1 MIDYSYLS
9 PVDDLILSHMN
20 LNSSLILGKRINI
33 YSDVSAPLELDD
45 VDIAIIGVSEY
56 RNTHNSVGEDFS
68 LNEVRK
74 TLYNLFPGNWS
85 LNISDLGDLR
95 LGDTVSDTYLALQS
109 IVSELLKNNIIPVII
124 GGSQDITYANYR
136 SYDYLEKTVNIV
148 NIDPNFDLGDSSKPM
163 KNNSY
168 LGKIILDKPHNLFN
182 YSTLGYQTY
191 FNSQEEIDLMQKL
204 YFEAYRLG
212 ELSNNIQNVEPVL
225 RDANI
230 VTLDLKSVRSSE
242 VSSKQ
247 KFSPNGFSGKEI
259 CAISR
264 YAGISNKVSS
274 FGVYEYIPSVE
285 DEATE
290 MLIAQVIW
298 YFIEGVNCRVMDSNF
313 YNTADFQK
321 YTVLVDE
328 QELIFLKSLKSSRWW
343 VEIPFLQNS
352 NNKLEDHSLLPCMHQ
367 DYVDA
372 SKGVVPERWYKA
384 QKKKYNLNNI
394 LTDFFNCQLRIF

>member
-1 MIDYSYLS
+1 MINYSYLS

-45 VDIAIIGVSEY
+45 VDIAIIGVNEY

-85 LNISDLGDLR
+85 LNISDLGDLV

-136 SYDYLEKTVNIV
+136 SYDYLEKTVNVV
-148 NIDPNFDLGDSSKPM
+148 NIDPNFDLGDSSKPI

-274 FGVYEYIPSVE
+274 FGVYEYIPSIE

-321 YTVLVDE
+321 YTVLVDD

-372 SKGVVPERWYKA
+372 SNGVVPERWYKA
-384 QKKKYNLNNI
+384 QKKNI
-394 LTDFFNCQLRIF
+394 I

>member
-56 RNTHNSVGEDFS
+56 RNTYNSVGEDFS

-109 IVSELLKNNIIPVII
+109 IVSELLKNNIIPIII

-148 NIDPNFDLGDSSKPM
+148 NIDPNFDLGDSSKPI

-242 VSSKQ
+242 VSTKQ

-274 FGVYEYIPSVE
+274 FGVYEYIPSSE

-321 YTVLVDE
+321 YTVLVDN
-328 QELIFLKSLKSSRWW
+328 QELVFLKSIKSSRWW

-352 NNKLEDHSLLPCMHQ
+352 NNKLEEHSLLPCMHQ
-367 DYVDA
+367 DYIDA
-372 SKGVVPERWYKA
+372 SNGIIPERWFKA
-384 QKKKYNLNNI
+384 QKKI
-394 LTDFFNCQLRIF
+394 

>member
-45 VDIAIIGVSEY
+45 VDIAIIGVNEY

-95 LGDTVSDTYLALQS
+95 LEDTVSDTYLALQS
-109 IVSELLKNNIIPVII
+109 IVSELLKNNIIPIII

-148 NIDPNFDLGDSSKPM
+148 NIDPNFDLGDSSKPI

-242 VSSKQ
+242 VSTKQ

-274 FGVYEYIPSVE
+274 FGVYEYIPSNE

-313 YNTADFQK
+313 YNEDDFQK
-321 YTVLVDE
+321 YTVLIDN
-328 QELIFLKSLKSSRWW
+328 QELVFLKSIKSSRWW

-352 NNKLEDHSLLPCMHQ
+352 NNKLEEHSLLPCMHQ
-367 DYVDA
+367 DYIDA
-372 SKGVVPERWYKA
+372 SNGIIPERWFKA
-384 QKKKYNLNNI
+384 QKKNI
-394 LTDFFNCQLRIF
+394 I

>member
-109 IVSELLKNNIIPVII
+109 IVSELLKNNIIPIII

-148 NIDPNFDLGDSSKPM
+148 NIDPNFDLGDSSKPI

-242 VSSKQ
+242 VSTKQ

-274 FGVYEYIPSVE
+274 FGVYEYIPSNE

-313 YNTADFQK
+313 YNEDDFQK
-321 YTVLVDE
+321 YTVLIDD
-328 QELIFLKSLKSSRWW
+328 QELVFLKSVKSSRWW
-343 VEIPFLQNS
+343 VEIPFLKNS
-352 NNKLEDHSLLPCMHQ
+352 NNKLEEHSLLPCMHQ
-367 DYVDA
+367 DYIDA
-372 SKGVVPERWYKA
+372 SNGIIPERWFKA
-384 QKKKYNLNNI
+384 QKKNI
-394 LTDFFNCQLRIF
+394 I

>member
-1 MIDYSYLS
+1 MIDYSFLT
-9 PVDDLILSHMN
+9 PVDDLILSHMD
-20 LNSSLILGKRINI
+20 LNSSLILGNRITI
-33 YSDVSAPLELDD
+33 HSDSTSPPELDN

-56 RNTHNSVGEDFS
+56 RNSNNSLGENFS
-68 LNEVRK
+68 LMEVRK
-74 TLYNLFPGNWS
+74 TFYSLFPGNWS
-85 LNISDLGDLR
+85 LNLVDLGDLK
-95 LGDTVSDTYLALQS
+95 LGNSVSDTYLALES
-109 IVSELLKNNIIPVII
+109 IVSGLLKNNIIPVII
-124 GGSQDITYANYR
+124 GGSQDLTYANYR
-136 SYDYLEKTVNIV
+136 SYDFLQKTVNIV
-148 NIDPNFDLGDSSKPM
+148 NVDSNFDLGDSSKPI

-191 FNSQEEIDLMQKL
+191 FNSQEEIDLMDKL

-212 ELSNNIQNVEPVL
+212 ELSNNIRYVEPVL

-274 FGVYEYIPSVE
+274 FGIYEYIPSVE

-290 MLIAQVIW
+290 MLIAQILW

-313 YNTADFQK
+313 YNEDDFQK
-321 YTVLVDE
+321 YTVLIDD
-328 QELIFLKSLKSSRWW
+328 QELVFLKSVKSSRWW

-352 NNKLEDHSLLPCMHQ
+352 NNKLEEHSLLPCMHQ

-372 SKGVVPERWYKA
+372 SKGVIPERWYKA
-384 QKKKYNLNNI
+384 QKKNI
-394 LTDFFNCQLRIF
+394 I

>member
-109 IVSELLKNNIIPVII
+109 IVSELLKNNIIPIII

-148 NIDPNFDLGDSSKPM
+148 NIDHNFDLGDSSKPI

-242 VSSKQ
+242 VSTKQ

-274 FGVYEYIPSVE
+274 FGVYEYIPSNE

-313 YNTADFQK
+313 YNEDDFQK
-321 YTVLVDE
+321 YTVLIDN
-328 QELIFLKSLKSSRWW
+328 QELVFLKSIKSSRWW

-352 NNKLEDHSLLPCMHQ
+352 NNKLEEHSLLPCMHQ
-367 DYVDA
+367 DYIDA
-372 SKGVVPERWYKA
+372 SNGIIPERWFKA
-384 QKKKYNLNNI
+384 QKKNI
-394 LTDFFNCQLRIF
+394 I

>member
-1 MIDYSYLS
+1 MIDYSFLS

-33 YSDVSAPLELDD
+33 YSDISTPLELDD

-56 RNTHNSVGEDFS
+56 RNSQNSLGENFS

-74 TLYNLFPGNWS
+74 TFYNLFPGNWS
-85 LNISDLGDLR
+85 LNIADLGDLR
-95 LGDTVSDTYLALQS
+95 LGSNVSDTYLALQR
-109 IVSELLKNNIIPVII
+109 IISELLKNNIIPIII

-148 NIDPNFDLGDSSKPM
+148 NIDPNFDLGDSSKPI

-212 ELSNNIQNVEPVL
+212 DLSNNIRYVEPIL

-313 YNTADFQK
+313 HNTVDFQK
-321 YTVLVDE
+321 YTVLIDG

-343 VEIPFLQNS
+343 VEIPFLQDS

-384 QKKKYNLNNI
+384 QKKNI
-394 LTDFFNCQLRIF
+394 I

>member
-1 MIDYSYLS
+1 MIDYSFLT
-9 PVDDLILSHMN
+9 PVDDLILSHMD
-20 LNSSLILGKRINI
+20 LNSSLILGNRITI
-33 YSDVSAPLELDD
+33 HSDSTSPPELDN

-56 RNTHNSVGEDFS
+56 RNSNNSLGENFS
-68 LNEVRK
+68 LMEVRK
-74 TLYNLFPGNWS
+74 TFYSLFPGNWS
-85 LNISDLGDLR
+85 LNLVDLGDLK
-95 LGDTVSDTYLALQS
+95 LGNSVSDTYLALES
-109 IVSELLKNNIIPVII
+109 IVSGLLKNNIIPVIV
-124 GGSQDITYANYR
+124 GGSQDLTYANYR
-136 SYDYLEKTVNIV
+136 SYDFLQKTVNIV
-148 NIDPNFDLGDSSKPM
+148 NVDSNFDLGDSSKPI

-191 FNSQEEIDLMQKL
+191 FNSQEEIDLMDKL

-212 ELSNNIQNVEPVL
+212 ELSNNIRYVEPVL

-242 VSSKQ
+242 LSSKQ

-274 FGVYEYIPSVE
+274 FGIYEYIPSVE

-290 MLIAQVIW
+290 MLIAQILW

-313 YNTADFQK
+313 YNEDDFQK
-321 YTVLVDE
+321 YTVLIDD
-328 QELIFLKSLKSSRWW
+328 QELVFLKSVKSSRWW

-352 NNKLEDHSLLPCMHQ
+352 NNKLEEHSLLPCMHQ

-372 SKGVVPERWYKA
+372 SKGVIPERWYKA
-384 QKKKYNLNNI
+384 QKKNI
-394 LTDFFNCQLRIF
+394 I

>member
-1 MIDYSYLS
+1 MIDYSFLT
-9 PVDDLILSHMN
+9 PVDDLILSHMD
-20 LNSSLILGKRINI
+20 LNSSLILGNRITI
-33 YSDVSAPLELDD
+33 HSDSISPPELDN

-56 RNTHNSVGEDFS
+56 RNSNNSLGENFS
-68 LNEVRK
+68 LMEIRK
-74 TLYNLFPGNWS
+74 TFYSLFPGNWS
-85 LNISDLGDLR
+85 LNLVDLGDLK
-95 LGDTVSDTYLALQS
+95 LGNSVSDTYLALES
-109 IVSELLKNNIIPVII
+109 IVSGLLKNNIIPVIV
-124 GGSQDITYANYR
+124 GGSQDLTYANYR
-136 SYDYLEKTVNIV
+136 SYDFLQKTVNIV
-148 NIDPNFDLGDSSKPM
+148 NVDSNFDLGDSSKPI

-191 FNSQEEIDLMQKL
+191 FNSQEEIDLMDKL

-212 ELSNNIQNVEPVL
+212 ELSNNIRYVEPVL

-242 VSSKQ
+242 LSSKQ

-274 FGVYEYIPSVE
+274 FGIYEYIPSVE

-290 MLIAQVIW
+290 MLIAQILW

-313 YNTADFQK
+313 YNEDDFQK
-321 YTVLVDE
+321 YTVLIDD
-328 QELIFLKSLKSSRWW
+328 QELVFLKSVKSSRWW
-343 VEIPFLQNS
+343 VEIPFLKNS
-352 NNKLEDHSLLPCMHQ
+352 NNKLEEHSLLPCMHQ

-372 SKGVVPERWYKA
+372 SKGVIPERWYKA
-384 QKKKYNLNNI
+384 QKKNI
-394 LTDFFNCQLRIF
+394 I

>member
-1 MIDYSYLS
+1 MIDYSFLS

-33 YSDVSAPLELDD
+33 YSDVSTPLELDD
-45 VDIAIIGVSEY
+45 IDIAIIGVSEY
-56 RNTHNSVGEDFS
+56 RNKHNSVGEDFS

-109 IVSELLKNNIIPVII
+109 IVSELLKNNIIPIII

-148 NIDPNFDLGDSSKPM
+148 NIDPNFDLGDSSKPI

-242 VSSKQ
+242 VSTKQ

-274 FGVYEYIPSVE
+274 FGVYEYIPSNE

-313 YNTADFQK
+313 YNEDDFQK
-321 YTVLVDE
+321 YTVLIDN
-328 QELIFLKSLKSSRWW
+328 QELVFLKSIKSSRWW

-352 NNKLEDHSLLPCMHQ
+352 NNKLEEHSLLPCMHQ
-367 DYVDA
+367 DYIDA
-372 SKGVVPERWYKA
+372 SNGIIPERWFKA
-384 QKKKYNLNNI
+384 QKKNI
-394 LTDFFNCQLRIF
+394 I

>member
-45 VDIAIIGVSEY
+45 VDIAIIGVNEY

-85 LNISDLGDLR
+85 LNISDLGDLV

-148 NIDPNFDLGDSSKPM
+148 NIDPNFDIGDSSKPM

-274 FGVYEYIPSVE
+274 FGVYEYIPSIE

-298 YFIEGVNCRVMDSNF
+298 YFIEGVNCRVMDNNF

-352 NNKLEDHSLLPCMHQ
+352 NNKLEEHSLLACMHQ

-372 SKGVVPERWYKA
+372 SNGVVPERWYKA
-384 QKKKYNLNNI
+384 QKKNI
-394 LTDFFNCQLRIF
+394 I

>member
-45 VDIAIIGVSEY
+45 VDIAIIGVNEY

-109 IVSELLKNNIIPVII
+109 IVSELLKNNIIPIII

-148 NIDPNFDLGDSSKPM
+148 NIDPNFDLGDSSKPI

-242 VSSKQ
+242 VSTKQ

-274 FGVYEYIPSVE
+274 FGVYEYIPSNE

-313 YNTADFQK
+313 YNEDDFQK
-321 YTVLVDE
+321 YTVLIDD
-328 QELIFLKSLKSSRWW
+328 QELVFLKSVKSSRWW
-343 VEIPFLQNS
+343 VEIPFLKNS
-352 NNKLEDHSLLPCMHQ
+352 NNKLEEHSLLPCMHQ
-367 DYVDA
+367 DYIDA
-372 SKGVVPERWYKA
+372 SNGIIPERWFKA
-384 QKKKYNLNNI
+384 QKKNI
-394 LTDFFNCQLRIF
+394 I

>member
-9 PVDDLILSHMN
+9 PVDDLILSHIN

-109 IVSELLKNNIIPVII
+109 IVSELLKNNIIPVIV

-384 QKKKYNLNNI
+384 QKKNI
-394 LTDFFNCQLRIF
+394 I

>member
-1 MIDYSYLS
+1 MIDYSFLT
-9 PVDDLILSHMN
+9 PVDDLILSHMD
-20 LNSSLILGKRINI
+20 LNSSLILGNRITI
-33 YSDVSAPLELDD
+33 HSDSTSPPELDN

-56 RNTHNSVGEDFS
+56 RNSNNSLGENFS
-68 LNEVRK
+68 LMEIRK
-74 TLYNLFPGNWS
+74 TFYSLFPGNWS
-85 LNISDLGDLR
+85 LNLVDLGDLK
-95 LGDTVSDTYLALQS
+95 LGNSVSDTYLALES
-109 IVSELLKNNIIPVII
+109 VVSGLLKNNIIPVII
-124 GGSQDITYANYR
+124 GGSQDLTYANYR
-136 SYDYLEKTVNIV
+136 SYDFLQKTVNIV
-148 NIDPNFDLGDSSKPM
+148 NVDSNFDLGDSSKPI

-191 FNSQEEIDLMQKL
+191 FNSQEEIDLMDKL

-212 ELSNNIQNVEPVL
+212 ELSNNIRYVEPVL

-242 VSSKQ
+242 LSSKQ

-274 FGVYEYIPSVE
+274 FGIYEYIPSVE

-290 MLIAQVIW
+290 MLIAQILW

-313 YNTADFQK
+313 YNEDDFQK
-321 YTVLVDE
+321 YTVLIDD
-328 QELIFLKSLKSSRWW
+328 QELVFLKSVKSSRWW
-343 VEIPFLQNS
+343 VEIPFLKNS
-352 NNKLEDHSLLPCMHQ
+352 NNKLEEHSLLPCMHQ

-372 SKGVVPERWYKA
+372 SNGVIPERWYKA
-384 QKKKYNLNNI
+384 QKKNI
-394 LTDFFNCQLRIF
+394 I

>member
-168 LGKIILDKPHNLFN
+168 LGKVILDKPHNLFN

-384 QKKKYNLNNI
+384 QKKNI
-394 LTDFFNCQLRIF
+394 I

>member
-1 MIDYSYLS
+1 MIDYSFLT
-9 PVDDLILSHMN
+9 PVDDLILSHMD
-20 LNSSLILGKRINI
+20 LNSSLILGNRITI
-33 YSDVSAPLELDD
+33 HSDSSSPPELDN

-56 RNTHNSVGEDFS
+56 RNSNNSLGENFS
-68 LNEVRK
+68 LMEVRK
-74 TLYNLFPGNWS
+74 TFYSLFPGNWS
-85 LNISDLGDLR
+85 LNLVDLGDLK
-95 LGDTVSDTYLALQS
+95 LGNSVSDTYLALES
-109 IVSELLKNNIIPVII
+109 IVSGLLKNNIIPVIV
-124 GGSQDITYANYR
+124 GGSQDLTYANYR
-136 SYDYLEKTVNIV
+136 SYDFLQKTVNIV
-148 NIDPNFDLGDSSKPM
+148 NVDSNFDLGDSSKPI

-191 FNSQEEIDLMQKL
+191 FNSQEEIDLMDKL

-212 ELSNNIQNVEPVL
+212 ELSNNIRYVEPVL

-242 VSSKQ
+242 LSSKQ

-274 FGVYEYIPSVE
+274 FGIYEYIPSVE

-290 MLIAQVIW
+290 MLIAQILW

-313 YNTADFQK
+313 YNEDDFQK
-321 YTVLVDE
+321 YTVLIDD
-328 QELIFLKSLKSSRWW
+328 QELVFLKSVKSSRWW

-352 NNKLEDHSLLPCMHQ
+352 NNKLEEHSLLPCMHQ

-372 SKGVVPERWYKA
+372 SNGVIPERWYKA
-384 QKKKYNLNNI
+384 QKKNI
-394 LTDFFNCQLRIF
+394 I

>member
-1 MIDYSYLS
+1 MIDYSFLT
-9 PVDDLILSHMN
+9 PVDDLILSHMD
-20 LNSSLILGKRINI
+20 LNSSLILGNRITI
-33 YSDVSAPLELDD
+33 HSDSSSPPELDN

-56 RNTHNSVGEDFS
+56 RNSNNSLGENFS
-68 LNEVRK
+68 LMEIRK
-74 TLYNLFPGNWS
+74 TFYSLFPGNWS
-85 LNISDLGDLR
+85 LNLVDLGDLK
-95 LGDTVSDTYLALQS
+95 LGNSVLDTYLALES
-109 IVSELLKNNIIPVII
+109 VVSGLLKNNIIPVVI
-124 GGSQDITYANYR
+124 GGSQDLTYANYR
-136 SYDYLEKTVNIV
+136 SYDFLQKTVNIV
-148 NIDPNFDLGDSSKPM
+148 NVDSNFDLGDSSKPI

-191 FNSQEEIDLMQKL
+191 FNSQEEIDLMDKL

-212 ELSNNIQNVEPVL
+212 ELSNNIRYVEPVL

-242 VSSKQ
+242 LSSKQ

-274 FGVYEYIPSVE
+274 FGIYEYIPSVE

-290 MLIAQVIW
+290 MLIAQILW

-313 YNTADFQK
+313 YNEDDFQK
-321 YTVLVDE
+321 YTVLIDD
-328 QELIFLKSLKSSRWW
+328 QELVFLKSVKSSRWW
-343 VEIPFLQNS
+343 VEIPFLKNS
-352 NNKLEDHSLLPCMHQ
+352 NNKLEEHSLLPCMHQ

-372 SKGVVPERWYKA
+372 SKGVIPERWYKA
-384 QKKKYNLNNI
+384 QKKNI
-394 LTDFFNCQLRIF
+394 I